1 MEREVVTP
9 QEGTSCFLGEEVV
22 TPPSRILYD
31 LGFIVVCFS
40 AGWSSSYT
48 VKVCFS
54 AGWSSSYTV
63 MVCFSVDFVGVVV
76 TSQSKRIVVCFS
88 VDGFVCVHESD
99 ELAGECWNDGRSDQ
113 SQPS

>member
-1 MEREVVTP
+1 MILVSSWFASLLGGVVVT
-9 QEGTSCFLGEEVV
+9 Q
-22 TPPSRILYD
+22 
-31 LGFIVVCFS
+31 
-40 AGWSSSYT
+40 
-48 VKVCFS
+48 CFS

-88 VDGFVCVHESD
+88 VDGFVYVHESD

>member
-1 MEREVVTP
+1 MEREVVTL

-54 AGWSSSYTV
+54 AGWSSTYIVMICFTV
-63 MVCFSVDFVGVVV
+63 DFGFVGVVV
-76 TSQSKRIVVCFS
+76 TSQSKQFVVCFS
-88 VDGFVCVHESD
+88 VDGFVCVQKSD
-99 ELAGECWNDGRSDQ
+99 ELVGKCWSSDQ